1 MNSSIN
7 KTNPKERQYKGRQ
20 NDNYATIE
28 NGFASDIQSRSYWRQ
43 RLATIVSSIALI
55 VFMASCDSELTGPD
69 SEILT
74 EDTIQQAW
82 NGGDAQQRPVS
93 ETVSF
98 IFDEDFEPGEDGIPE
113 TTFPLSP
120 DDEPITDADGNI
132 VDGTVT
138 LTRRANGTFNWKLEV
153 SGMEPGGA
161 YTLWLLNGA
170 GMHGDLNYFLAN
182 ELGGRATGGLVT
194 GQGSINAAGNHC
206 VNPLILAED
215 EEGNIVFDED
225 GNPVF
230 EVFGF
235 EPGVPQ
241 SCDLIDMDGNHIT
254 FVLLDKGAWTPGDIE
269 ARWLADFVPLLWA
282 TFEL

>member
-1 MNSSIN
+1 MNPSIN
-7 KTNPKERQYKGRQ
+7 KTNPEERQYKGRQ

-28 NGFASDIQSRSYWRQ
+28 NRSVTVMRSHTFWPK
-43 RLATIVSSIALI
+43 RLTAAVSAIALI
-55 VFMASCDSELTGPD
+55 VFMASCDTELTGPD
-69 SEILT
+69 SETLT
-74 EDTIQQAW
+74 EDTIHEAW
-82 NGGDAQQRPVS
+82 NGVEAQQRPLS

-98 IFDEDFEPGEDGIPE
+98 IFDEDFEPGEGGIPG

-170 GMHGDLNYFLAN
+170 GMHGDEDYFLAN

-215 EEGNIVFDED
+215 ENGDIVFDENGD
-225 GNPVF
+225 PVF

-235 EPGVPQ
+235 EPGVPP
-241 SCDLIDMDGNHIT
+241 SCDLIDMEGSHIT
-254 FVLLDKGAWTPGDIE
+254 FVLLEKGPWTPGDME